1 MNIRE
6 ARKRAGFNQT
16 ELGAR
21 VGLDQSGISRLER
34 RERPMTHD
42 ALRQFARVMNVP
54 LTDLL
59 AEETGDD
66 GA

>member
-6 ARKRAGFNQT
+6 ARKRAGFNQA
-16 ELGAR
+16 ELGAL

-34 RERPMTHD
+34 GERPITLD
-42 ALRQFARVMNVP
+42 TLRQLARVMNIP

-59 AEETGDD
+59 SDETGGD
-66 GA
+66 AA

>member
-6 ARKRAGFNQT
+6 ARKRAGFNQA
-16 ELGAR
+16 ELGAL

-34 RERPMTHD
+34 GERPMTLD
-42 ALRQFARVMNVP
+42 TLRQFARVMNVP

-59 AEETGDD
+59 DEETGDD